1 MTADWL
7 NLVLAALITVSLV
20 MIALGKVTT
29 VIRVV
34 AAQGVLV
41 ALVPV
46 LSHWGELDAPLIAV
60 AAGNLMVKGVAFPW
74 LLTWTAKR
82 IHVSGAVEPRINY
95 SLAVVAAVAFL
106 LVSLWL
112 GAGLQ
117 PPAGV
122 PSSLAVPAALF
133 MILAGLYL
141 IVVRR
146 TALTQ
151 VAGYLVI
158 ENGIFTFG
166 TAVAWENHAVVE
178 LGVLLDVF
186 AAVFVMGI
194 TVFQI
199 GRTFDSFDVGEM
211 AQLSDR
217 RRSSKEMSEPEG

>member
-1 MTADWL
+1 MTGEWL
-7 NLVLAALITVSLV
+7 NLALAALITVSLLL
-20 MIALGKVTT
+20 IAIGKIAT
-29 VIRVV
+29 VVRLV
-34 AAQGVLV
+34 ALQGVLV

-46 LSHWGELDAPLIAV
+46 LSHWTELDAALIAV
-60 AAGNLMVKGVAFPW
+60 AAGNLIVKAVAFPW
-74 LLTWTAKR
+74 LLTWTARR
-82 IHVSGAVEPRINY
+82 IRVNGGLEPGINY
-95 SLAVVAAVAFL
+95 TLSVVAGVAFL
-106 LVSLWL
+106 LVALWL
-112 GAGLQ
+112 GSELE
-117 PPAGV
+117 PPGGV
-122 PSSLAVPAALF
+122 ASRLAVPAALF

-141 IVVRR
+141 IVTRR

-199 GRTFDSFDVGEM
+199 GRTFDSLDIGAM

-217 RRSSKEMSEPEG
+217 RRPPKEAARFEE

>member
-1 MTADWL
+1 MTGEWL
-7 NLVLAALITVSLV
+7 NVVLAALITVSLV
-20 MIALGKVTT
+20 LIVIGKVAT
-29 VIRVV
+29 VVRLIAV
-34 AAQGVLV
+34 QGVLV

-46 LSHWGELDAPLIAV
+46 LSHWTELDAPLLAV
-60 AAGNLMVKGVAFPW
+60 AGGNLVVKAVAFPW

-82 IHVSGAVEPRINY
+82 IRVNGGLEPGINY
-95 SLAVVAAVAFL
+95 TLSVAAGVAFL
-106 LVSLWL
+106 LIALWL
-112 GAGLQ
+112 GSGLE
-117 PPAGV
+117 PPGGV
-122 PSSLAVPAALF
+122 PSGLAVPAALF

-141 IVVRR
+141 IVARR

-194 TVFQI
+194 TVLQI
-199 GRTFDSFDVGEM
+199 GRTFDSLDVGAM
-211 AQLSDR
+211 ALLSDR
-217 RRSSKEMSEPEG
+217 RRPPKETGQLEE

>member
-7 NLVLAALITVSLV
+7 NLVLAALVTVSLLL
-20 MIALGKVTT
+20 IAVGKLAP
-29 VIRVV
+29 VIRLVV
-34 AAQGVLV
+34 AQGALV

-46 LSHWGELDAPLIAV
+46 LAHWGELDAPLLAV
-60 AAGNLMVKGVAFPW
+60 AAGNLMVKAVAFPW

-82 IHVSGAVEPRINY
+82 VRVNGGVEPGVNY
-95 SLAVVAAVAFL
+95 SLSIVAGVAFL
-106 LVSLWL
+106 LASLWL
-112 GAGLQ
+112 GTRLE
-117 PPAGV
+117 PPGGV

-141 IVVRR
+141 IVARR

-199 GRTFDSFDVGEM
+199 GRTFDSMDVGEM

-217 RRSSKEMSEPEG
+217 RRPSKEMSEFDG